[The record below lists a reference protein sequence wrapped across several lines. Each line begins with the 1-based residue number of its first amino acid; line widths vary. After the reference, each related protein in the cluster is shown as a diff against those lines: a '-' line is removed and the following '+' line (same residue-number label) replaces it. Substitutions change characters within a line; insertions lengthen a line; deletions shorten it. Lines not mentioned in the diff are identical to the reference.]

1 MGTTIQPRRIFR
13 VSVRFADG
21 TGISRQ
27 VRCPV
32 EPRKKASLRSLERR
46 LGDLTVNAVITSS
59 RVSAPERPKHR
70 VACLRGRG
78 TPGHQCQCFPHWTDI
93 ERLQEVS

>member
-1 MGTTIQPRRIFR
+1 MGTTQPRRIMR

-21 TGISRQ
+21 TSLTRQ

-32 EPRKKASLRSLERR
+32 DPRKKASLARLQRR
-46 LGDLTVNAVITSS
+46 LGDLTVDAVITSS
-59 RVSAPERPKHR
+59 RVSAPDRPKHR
-70 VACLRGRG
+70 AACERGRG

-93 ERLQEVS
+93 ERLVK